1 MILKGILKSYASGT
15 HQATVQIVGSLTTW
29 LSGIPVSHGIAA
41 ADMVAGRNVA
51 VLTPDPAKP
60 GDSVVIAL
68 WAAATAPSG
77 GGGGTKIEDADSD
90 TKVEVEETSDD
101 DNIVMDVAGVEA
113 FRMYS
118 SGILDLAKQAT
129 SGAERG
135 AAATQWLPAAANVR
149 VLLDTNLWDIQ
160 SELNLRVVSGRAD
173 ATEANK
179 LHDADAGFASTDVGA
194 WLWNT
199 SDDTYTQITGF
210 VDSGELDLASNIMAS
225 GEYFKLYHSTFTAT
239 VDGRY
244 LLIGVGNF
252 LSIANGKRIIIQ
264 VRKNGSTV
272 ASTAFPVGGAIT
284 TNGIICEAIVE
295 LLADDYV
302 ELRQRHDDTTKRRG
316 QSQRLY
322 VVKVT

>member
-1 MILKGILKSYASGT
+1 MILKGILKSYDGGT
-15 HQATVQIVGSLTTW
+15 HQATVQIVGSLSTW

-90 TKVEVEETSDD
+90 TSVDVEETPDD
-101 DNIVMDVAGVEA
+101 DNIVMTVEGTEA

-118 SGILDLAKQAT
+118 SGVIDLAKQAT

-135 AAATQWLPAAANVR
+135 AAAGLWLPAALNTR
-149 VLLDTNLWDIQ
+149 VMLDTPLWDIQ
-160 SELNLRVVSGRAD
+160 SELNLRVVTGAAD

-179 LHDADAGFASTDVGA
+179 LHDADGGFASTDVGA
-194 WLWNT
+194 WLHNT
-199 SDDTYTQITGF
+199 TDDTYTQVTGY
-210 VDSGELDLASNIMAS
+210 VDSGELDLAANIMAN
-225 GEYFKLYHSTFTAT
+225 GEGYDLYHSVYTCA

-244 LLIGVGNF
+244 LCIGVASF

-264 VRKNGSTV
+264 LRKNG
-272 ASTAFPVGGAIT
+272 AIIGSTAFCVGGVT
-284 TNGIICEAIVE
+284 STNAIVCMVVTE
-295 LLADDYV
+295 LLVDDYV
-302 ELRQRHDDTTKRRG
+302 ELRQRHDDTVKREG
-316 QSQRLY
+316 KSQRLY
-322 VVKVT
+322 IVKVT